1 MTTGC
6 SIKQDRVTCRNYVLT
21 RAAQPVSTSNDDP
34 NEVHLDDEIE
44 RVFGTTA
51 EKERFELN
59 RLQDEVI
66 LDNSPLKYDEAQ
78 RVPDSADR
86 QMHQDTTSSAS
97 NTSNTAPTANNNTT
111 ISNKPSNTS
120 AHSNESRK
128 PPVSSPPTT
137 APTSPISFSSKS
149 ETTDTKPSTANNTT
163 LADNTSNDFSETH
176 DEPVV
181 DQGTVQGEQWDTSA
195 RRNVHF
201 DKENKGAPI
210 DGLPLEDTNEE
221 RRRRTERH
229 HPHKSRKFSLQEY
242 HPEWRRQ
249 SGTEGGPTGRRI
261 SVQPED
267 ATLQEADIDELTSHR
282 SDDPRALRRHKVSAQ
297 SGSSLV
303 NINRKETPQLQHLL
317 PSSKYK
323 KMYDHS
329 PHEVFV
335 QLDELTGSGEDREWK
350 ETARWIKYE
359 EDVEEGADRWGRPHV
374 ASLSFHSLLNLRR
387 CLETGVVLM
396 DLEEKDLP
404 SVAYRVVEQMV
415 VDELIHED
423 DKAVIMRALLLR
435 HRHVN
440 ESSHGG
446 FSFGPKRK
454 YSSYTSLQSLSM
466 RAEDGGNGEVIV
478 GVRRLNSFVSPTQ
491 SYTLSPPSLHP
502 NSVYGQ
508 SPNLSSRN
516 HPPTP
521 QPGPPKDR
529 HARHTSNHGRCR
541 RSGSQDSSSTATA
554 ATAASAA
561 TAAAAAAAA
570 PVTLTTVT
578 CAVGM
583 RRNNSPLSLTVSV
596 DDKKPRIVPAAEIN
610 GHGGHGETRI
620 NINEETYTSS
630 QEDIKMRTQKES
642 ILKRIPEGAEA
653 TTVLVGAV
661 DFLEQ
666 PTIAFVRL
674 AEGIPMPS
682 ITEVPIPVRFLF
694 ILLGPQKTE
703 LDYHEVGRSIATLM
717 SNEHFHDIAYK
728 ADDRRELLS
737 AINEFLDDS
746 IVLPPGKWERQALLP
761 FEELKAKSDM
771 IRLRKKKALDEK
783 IKSKQSQLLTSE
795 EEKKLLAS
803 SGGDGGG
810 DGKKPP
816 KNPLE
821 KTNRLWGGLIN
832 DIKRRYPMYKSDI
845 MDGLNTETLAATI
858 FMYFAALST
867 AITFGGLSSDKTHN
881 LIGISETLVSASM
894 VGLVF
899 HLLAGQPLVI
909 IGTTGPLLLFDEAL
923 NQFCISNDFN
933 FLTVRVYVG
942 CWLAVIAL
950 VVSAFEGSVY
960 VRLFTRFTQEIFSA
974 LITLIYIVETVMK
987 LVSVYKRHPLLA
999 EYSYKNITEPQP
1011 LPMPYLEE
1019 GNGTTAAGL
1028 LAESLTTVVNAT
1040 LGIPVDPDNLLIP
1053 EDGIGPRNRP
1063 NTALFCTI
1071 LTLGTFSLAYYLKLF
1086 RNSHFLGRNARRA
1099 LGDFGVPISIALFVL
1114 VDYMIPEVFTEKLSV
1129 PEGLSPSDETRRG
1142 WIIPLGGVPGWLP
1155 FVAGIP
1161 ALLVYILIF
1170 METHI
1175 SELIVD
1181 KPERGLKKGSGL
1193 HMDIVLLCFLNTV
1206 CGFFGMPWHCAAT
1219 VRSVT
1224 HVSAV
1229 TIMSR
1234 THAPGDAPHITDVKE
1249 QRISGF
1255 FVSLMVGLSVTMAPI
1270 LRLIP
1275 MSVLFGVFL
1284 YMGIASMSGVQ
1295 FFERLRLYLMP
1306 VKHHPQVPFVR
1317 RVPTWKMHLFTF
1329 VQILALA
1336 MLWAVKSSP
1345 FSLAFPFFLIMM
1357 VPIRK
1362 QLESVFSPL
1371 ELRALDGSQPNEGA
1385 EDEPDFYEQA
1395 PIPA

>member
-1 MTTGC
+1 MSRRDNNVRKLSFLGFHT
-6 SIKQDRVTCRNYVLT
+6 KE
-21 RAAQPVSTSNDDP
+21 TSNDDP

-44 RVFGTTA
+44 RVFGTAA

-97 NTSNTAPTANNNTT
+97 NTSNNNNN
-111 ISNKPSNTS
+111 SKPTNTS
-120 AHSNESRK
+120 NEGRK
-128 PPVSSPPTT
+128 PASSPPTT
-137 APTSPISFSSKS
+137 TPTSPISFSSKS

-163 LADNTSNDFSETH
+163 LADNTSNDFSETVH

-181 DQGTVQGEQWDTSA
+181 DQGTVQGEQWDTNA

-201 DKENKGAPI
+201 DKDNKGAQI
-210 DGLPLEDTNEE
+210 EGLPIEDTNEE

-297 SGSSLV
+297 SGTSLV
-303 NINRKETPQLQHLL
+303 NINRKEAPQLHHLL
-317 PSSKYK
+317 PNSKYK

-335 QLDELTGSGEDREWK
+335 QLDELTGSGEEREWK

-415 VDELIHED
+415 IDELIHED

-446 FSFGPKRK
+446 FSFAPKRK
-454 YSSYTSLQSLSM
+454 YSSYTSLQS
-466 RAEDGGNGEVIV
+466 
-478 GVRRLNSFVSPTQ
+478 
-491 SYTLSPPSLHP
+491 
-502 NSVYGQ
+502 
-508 SPNLSSRN
+508 
-516 HPPTP
+516 
-521 QPGPPKDR
+521 
-529 HARHTSNHGRCR
+529 
-541 RSGSQDSSSTATA
+541 
-554 ATAASAA
+554 
-561 TAAAAAAAA
+561 
-570 PVTLTTVT
+570 
-578 CAVGM
+578 
-583 RRNNSPLSLTVSV
+583 V
-596 DDKKPRIVPAAEIN
+596 DDKKPRIVPATEIN
-610 GHGGHGETRI
+610 GHHGGHGETRI
-620 NINEETYTSS
+620 NISEETYTSS

-783 IKSKQSQLLTSE
+783 IKSKQPQLLTSE

-810 DGKKPP
+810 KKPP

-821 KTNRLWGGLIN
+821 KTNRFWGGLIN

-987 LVSVYKRHPLLA
+987 LISVYARHPLLA
-999 EYSYKNITEPQP
+999 EYLYKNVTEPQP
-1011 LPMPYLEE
+1011 LPMPYLED
-1019 GNGTTAAGL
+1019 GNSTTTAGL
-1028 LAESLTTVVNAT
+1028 LAESLTTVVNET
-1040 LGIPVDPDNLLIP
+1040 LGIPTDADNLLIP
-1053 EDGIGPRNRP
+1053 KDNIGPRNRP

-1114 VDYMIPEVFTEKLSV
+1114 IDYMIPEVYTEKLSV
-1129 PEGLSPSDETRRG
+1129 PEGLSPSDQTRRG

-1234 THAPGDAPHITDVKE
+1234 THAPGDSPHITDVKE

>member
-1 MTTGC
+1 MNRFLT
-6 SIKQDRVTCRNYVLT
+6 IAAADRAFRSPISWNARDQY
-21 RAAQPVSTSNDDP
+21 REITSNDDP

-163 LADNTSNDFSETH
+163 LADNTSNDFSETVH

-221 RRRRTERH
+221 RRRRTEKLLQSKPVRSKRRH

-454 YSSYTSLQSLSM
+454 YSSYTSLQNLAFRMYDRSM
-466 RAEDGGNGEVIV
+466 EHLVFISNTDTNT
-478 GVRRLNSFVSPTQ
+478 NTSPQ
-491 SYTLSPPSLHP
+491 QL
-502 NSVYGQ
+502 
-508 SPNLSSRN
+508 
-516 HPPTP
+516 
-521 QPGPPKDR
+521 
-529 HARHTSNHGRCR
+529 
-541 RSGSQDSSSTATA
+541 
-554 ATAASAA
+554 
-561 TAAAAAAAA
+561 
-570 PVTLTTVT
+570 
-578 CAVGM
+578 
-583 RRNNSPLSLTVSV
+583 SV

>member
-1 MTTGC
+1 RCLARYT
-6 SIKQDRVTCRNYVLT
+6 VVLI
-21 RAAQPVSTSNDDP
+21 AARLIVVCTSNDDP

-66 LDNSPLKYDEAQ
+66 LDNSPLKYDEAH
-78 RVPDSADR
+78 RVPDSADA
-86 QMHQDTTSSAS
+86 TSSAS
-97 NTSNTAPTANNNTT
+97 NNNNNNNNSSSTTSN
-111 ISNKPSNTS
+111 NKPSAS
-120 AHSNESRK
+120 SNEQQGRSK
-128 PPVSSPPTT
+128 PVAASPPTT
-137 APTSPISFSSKS
+137 TPTSPISFSSKS
-149 ETTDTKPSTANNTT
+149 EPTDTKLSSTANNTT
-163 LADNTSNDFSETH
+163 LADNTSNDFSETVH

-201 DKENKGAPI
+201 DKDNKGAPI
-210 DGLPLEDTNEE
+210 EGLPLEDTNEE

-297 SGSSLV
+297 SGASLV
-303 NINRKETPQLQHLL
+303 NINRKEAAPPLQHLL

-454 YSSYTSLQSLSM
+454 YSSYTSLQ
-466 RAEDGGNGEVIV
+466 
-478 GVRRLNSFVSPTQ
+478 VS
-491 SYTLSPPSLHP
+491 
-502 NSVYGQ
+502 
-508 SPNLSSRN
+508 R
-516 HPPTP
+516 
-521 QPGPPKDR
+521 PGP
-529 HARHTSNHGRCR
+529 
-541 RSGSQDSSSTATA
+541 
-554 ATAASAA
+554 
-561 TAAAAAAAA
+561 
-570 PVTLTTVT
+570 
-578 CAVGM
+578 
-583 RRNNSPLSLTVSV
+583 SV
-596 DDKKPRIVPAAEIN
+596 DDKKPRIVPATEIN
-610 GHGGHGETRI
+610 GHGGGHGETRI
-620 NINEETYTSS
+620 NISEETYTSS

-728 ADDRRELLS
+728 ADDRRQLLS

-795 EEKKLLAS
+795 EEKKLLAAA
-803 SGGDGGG
+803 GGAGDGGGGG

-923 NQFCISNDFN
+923 NQFCISNDFS

-987 LVSVYKRHPLLA
+987 LLSVYKRHPLLA
-999 EYSYKNITEPQP
+999 EYLYKNVTEPQP

-1019 GNGTTAAGL
+1019 ERNGTTPTSEL
-1028 LAESLTTVVNAT
+1028 LAESLTTAVNGTIAMAQ
-1040 LGIPVDPDNLLIP
+1040 DAANLLIP
-1053 EDGIGPRNRP
+1053 EDGTGPLNRP

-1114 VDYMIPEVFTEKLSV
+1114 VDYMIPQVYTEKLSV

-1142 WIIPLGGVPGWLP
+1142 WIIPLGGVPGWMP

-1362 QLESVFSPL
+1362 QLESIFSPL